1 MTIKGLLQQALL
13 KDLGLIAKREG
24 PWWNLIPEAFR
35 LIFPLTLFLVDLF
48 ILAVFIYLAGLIV
61 VGGKRAL
68 LRDAFII
75 SLLGTVSSTILLMLI
90 PYRLIALII
99 SVVVWLLLIKG
110 FYETGW
116 LGAIAVGILTVI
128 ISVVIT
134 IVLALIFGIIGVLWE
149 FFL

>member
-1 MTIKGLLQQALL
+1 MIR
-13 KDLGLIAKREG
+13 DLSLVAREIG

-48 ILAVFIYLAGLIV
+48 ILAVFIHLAGLIV

-68 LRDAFII
+68 LRDAFLI

-90 PYRLIALII
+90 PYRLIALLISII
-99 SVVVWLLLIKG
+99 VWLLLIKS

-128 ISVVIT
+128 ISAVIL
-134 IVLALIFGIIGVLWE
+134 IILALIFGVIGALWE